1 MKLVPGTLYFISEVD
16 VLTGQ
21 KFDYYKIGL
30 VKDSRQ
36 GDAFDRAGEH
46 QTGNPRRLEVR
57 HTVESPAINDLE
69 TLMHDLYA
77 TERVFGEWFVLPGNH
92 LKKAISRAQKIVE
105 QQEELL
111 EAASNVVQYAKVA
124 STETVLPATQE
135 TSALFLDLHQARFEQ
150 KEIKKVLA
158 AEKEF
163 FANLSGSKFNT
174 SSYFTTT
181 PKVLTQFKEDEFALK
196 YPDIYEEFVE
206 VTTEVSGNFLP
217 SKPVGLALTLP
228 KRIIRSLAEQSLR
241 LEKAGNRPRETTVQE
256 IHFHHLEILG
266 LAGACR
272 WRDDQYS
279 THLKSLIEGDSGI
292 EGIATWNRKAKT
304 TSKFATAEFRK
315 AYPDLAAEFT
325 TKTETTSSATVDMRS
340 YIWSPQ

>member
-30 VKDSRQ
+30 VKESRQ

-77 TERVFGEWFVLPGNH
+77 TERIFGEWFVLPGNH
-92 LKKAISRAQKIVE
+92 LKKAISKAQKIAE

-111 EAASNVVQYAKVA
+111 EAASTVTQYAKVA
-124 STETVLPATQE
+124 SNENILPATQE
-135 TSALFLDLHQARFEQ
+135 TSALFLDLQQAKFEQ
-150 KEIKKVLA
+150 KEIKKVLT
-158 AEKEF
+158 AEKAF
-163 FANLSGSKFNT
+163 FANLSGSKFDM

-181 PKVLTQFKEDEFALK
+181 PKVLTKFQEGELALR

-206 VTTEVSGNFLP
+206 EITEVSGNFLP
-217 SKPVGLALTLP
+217 SKPLRLNLTLP
-228 KRIIRSLAEQSLR
+228 KRIMASLAEQSLR
-241 LEKAGNRPRETTVQE
+241 LEKAGEQPSEATVQE
-256 IHFHHLEILG
+256 IHFHHLELLG
-266 LAGACR
+266 LSGACT
-272 WRDDQYS
+272 WRDDQHA
-279 THLKSLIEGDSGI
+279 TQLKSHIKANSGI
-292 EGIATWNRKAKT
+292 EGVASWNRKSKT
-304 TSKFATAEFRK
+304 TSKFATAEFKK
-315 AYPDLAAEFT
+315 AYPELAAEFT
-325 TKTETTSSATVDMRS
+325 TKSQTTSSATVDMRS
-340 YIWSPQ
+340 YIWTR